1 MSQLSGQRVDPLA
14 RLASG
19 VRPDGATARHP
30 APPVGERSFDRLLEA
45 ANRGELSSGREVTVS
60 KSLDYEPDDALLA
73 RLAQAADAAEAAGAR
88 RALAVVN
95 GEGLT
100 IDLATRTIDGRSSM
114 GSAGLIGNI
123 DAAVTLGPEEAGPEP
138 VRGPGAGVAMNGGL
152 GRLLAQFDG
161 SAGGRAAR
169 E

>member
-1 MSQLSGQRVDPLA
+1 MSVLSGQRVDPLA

-19 VRPDGATARHP
+19 VRPDGATARMP
-30 APPVGERSFDRLLEA
+30 APPVGERSFDGLLESA
-45 ANRGELSSGREVTVS
+45 SRGELSSGREVTVA
-60 KSLDYEPDDALLA
+60 KSLDFQPDSALLA

-88 RALAVVN
+88 RALAVVS

-100 IDLATRTIDGRSSM
+100 IDLATRTIDGRRSM

-123 DAAVTLGPEEAGPEP
+123 DAAVTLRPEETGPE
-138 VRGPGAGVAMNGGL
+138 VIRGPGAGVAMNGGL

-161 SAGGRAAR
+161 PAGGLAPR